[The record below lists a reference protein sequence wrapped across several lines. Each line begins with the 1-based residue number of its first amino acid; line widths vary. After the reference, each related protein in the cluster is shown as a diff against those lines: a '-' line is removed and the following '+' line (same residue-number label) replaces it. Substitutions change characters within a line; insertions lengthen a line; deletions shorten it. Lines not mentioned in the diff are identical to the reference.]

1 MTLLNAALKPIVW
14 LKTSIKDGL
23 KHKNWKIFIRK
34 KKAIQK
40 NGRKIYLEHSLHCM
54 TIDAINTNK

>member
-23 KHKNWKIFIRK
+23 KHKNWKIFITEK
-34 KKAIQK
+34 KQSKK
-40 NGRKIYLEHSLHCM
+40 TVGKSTFKHSLHCM
-54 TIDAINTNK
+54 TIGVISTSK